1 MTHTCKLWTDTVLI
15 SSVNVYVGIFCE
27 DLHSPPSQVWLLLL
41 SHLVIATC
49 QNSHCFTVTLG
60 VGRKFQNGC
69 KIIRL
74 WTSTATVA
82 EQQPVIPWHFQ
93 SLPVILQGGAGLPIK
108 TLIWQIFGRFWNC
121 ALKYLHQRFR
131 PKMRIW
137 PCIHTTLI
145 LIRPPWF
152 PYIRGSH
159 CGLIPPQKKC
169 ENIYTFI
176 QVFLWI
182 MKMFPDLEEKKY
194 KIFMGFPEA
203 LSPHWR

>member
-1 MTHTCKLWTDTVLI
+1 MVAKLSGYEL
-15 SSVNVYVGIFCE
+15 
-27 DLHSPPSQVWLLLL
+27 QQRLLL
-41 SHLVIATC
+41 
-49 QNSHCFTVTLG
+49 
-60 VGRKFQNGC
+60 
-69 KIIRL
+69 
-74 WTSTATVA
+74 

-145 LIRPPWF
+145 LIRPRWF
-152 PYIRGSH
+152 PYIHGSH

-169 ENIYTFI
+169 ENISTFI

-182 MKMFPDLEEKKY
+182 MKMFPDLEEKNTKM
-194 KIFMGFPEA
+194 FMGFPEA
-203 LSPHWR
+203 LSYPSFWWIYWWAQNTGKIEEKSNYTKKSLPKKIFFFLKWFEFFPSENEMFSNA